1 MNDDLFLGCD
11 LLTPLLDSLSS
22 SRLSSAEEGI
32 VYAAGALK
40 FLSGN
45 PAVVKELA
53 KQNAIE
59 TLGKIVREGVEDVVA
74 SQQSREGGTRGGGG
88 ESMAVVSN
96 ALVQI
101 TSTVGDASFYREK

>member
-59 TLGKIVREGVEDVVA
+59 TLGKIVGEGMEDVVA
-74 SQQSREGGTRGGGG
+74 SQQSREGGTRGGG

-101 TSTVGDASFYREK
+101 TSTVGDASFHREK